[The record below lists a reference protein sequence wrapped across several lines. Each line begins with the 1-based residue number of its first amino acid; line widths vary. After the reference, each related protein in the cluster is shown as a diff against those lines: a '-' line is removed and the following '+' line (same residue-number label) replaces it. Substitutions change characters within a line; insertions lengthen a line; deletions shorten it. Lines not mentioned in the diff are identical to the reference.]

1 VQGGRREGQKVKKKA
16 FFFVVCLNSCNFASD
31 FKNRQKKMGYLSTDK
46 KKITTKT
53 FAEMKQAGEKVTML
67 TAYDFTTAGII
78 DSAGID
84 SILIGDS
91 ASNVMAGNA
100 NTLPISVDE
109 MIYHARSVTRA
120 VNHALV
126 VCDMPFGSYQ
136 ISREEALRNACR
148 MMKETGVDALKL
160 EGGIEIID
168 TVKSLID
175 AGIPVHGHLGLTPQ
189 SVNKFGGY
197 GIRAKEEAEA
207 EKLISDAI
215 ALDKAGCFAIVLEK
229 VPAKLAA
236 EVTRQVKAVTIGI
249 GAGAGCDGQV
259 LVYADAL
266 GMTQGFKPKFLRHF
280 AHVGKEITKGVQS
293 YVDAV
298 KTGGYPSAEESY

>member
-1 VQGGRREGQKVKKKA
+1 
-16 FFFVVCLNSCNFASD
+16 
-31 FKNRQKKMGYLSTDK
+31 
-46 KKITTKT
+46 
-53 FAEMKQAGEKVTML
+53 
-67 TAYDFTTAGII
+67 
-78 DSAGID
+78 
-84 SILIGDS
+84 
-91 ASNVMAGNA
+91 
-100 NTLPISVDE
+100 
-109 MIYHARSVTRA
+109 
-120 VNHALV
+120 
-126 VCDMPFGSYQ
+126 
-136 ISREEALRNACR
+136 

-160 EGGIEIID
+160 EGGVEIID
-168 TVKSLID
+168 TVKALID

-207 EKLISDAI
+207 EKLIQDAI

-249 GAGAGCDGQV
+249 GAGNGCDGQV

-280 AHVGKEITKGVQS
+280 AQVGAEMTKGVEA
-293 YVDAV
+293 YVEAV
-298 KTGGYPSAEESY
+298 KTGGYPSVEESY

>member
-1 VQGGRREGQKVKKKA
+1 
-16 FFFVVCLNSCNFASD
+16 
-31 FKNRQKKMGYLSTDK
+31 MGYLSTDK
-46 KKITTKT
+46 KKITAKT

-78 DSAGID
+78 DAAGID

-100 NTLPISVDE
+100 DTLPITVDQ
-109 MIYHARSVTRA
+109 MIYHARSVARA
-120 VNHALV
+120 VNHAMV
-126 VCDMPFGSYQ
+126 ICDMPFGSYQ

-160 EGGIEIID
+160 EGGVEIID
-168 TVKSLID
+168 TVKALLD

-189 SVNKFGGY
+189 SVNMFGGY
-197 GIRAKEEAEA
+197 SIRAKEEAEA
-207 EKLISDAI
+207 EKLINDAI

-236 EVTRQVKAVTIGI
+236 EVSHQVKAVTIGI
-249 GAGAGCDGQV
+249 GAGNSCDGQV

-280 AHVGKEITKGVQS
+280 AQVGTEMTKGVEA
-293 YVDAV
+293 YVEAV
-298 KTGGYPSAEESY
+298 KAGGYPSAEESY

>member
-1 VQGGRREGQKVKKKA
+1 
-16 FFFVVCLNSCNFASD
+16 
-31 FKNRQKKMGYLSTDK
+31 MGYLSTDK

-78 DSAGID
+78 DAAGID

-100 NTLPISVDE
+100 DTLPITVDQ
-109 MIYHARSVTRA
+109 MIYHARSVARA
-120 VNHALV
+120 VNHAMV

-160 EGGIEIID
+160 EGGVEMID
-168 TVKSLID
+168 TIKALID

-197 GIRAKEEAEA
+197 GIRAKEKAEA

-229 VPAKLAA
+229 VPAKIAA

-249 GAGAGCDGQV
+249 GAGNGCDGQV
-259 LVYADAL
+259 LVYADAM

-280 AHVGKEITKGVQS
+280 AQVGAEITKGVQA

-298 KTGGYPSAEESY
+298 KTGDYPNIEESY